1 MRSTSAA
8 PASSMRARAAA
19 DAPSDPLLASMDAPS
34 KLFSLFLIPMDSQP
48 GSRESLA
55 SFFLEYLVHAAMI
68 LGTVAGNAIQ
78 NKAAERER
86 EGPLAD
92 FPQFV
97 IGLTLGAHDGNLV
110 NGGVFEAD
118 LAIDGPNGG
127 LARLRVGQIKAHGTR
142 LHQHRS

>member
-8 PASSMRARAAA
+8 EASSMRARGRAAA
-19 DAPSDPLLASMDAPS
+19 EAPRDPLLASIRLHL
-34 KLFSLFLIPMDSQP
+34 LFVAMVPEP
-48 GSRESLA
+48 ARHEALA
-55 SFFLEYLVHAAMI
+55 SFLLEHLVHEAMI

-78 NKAAERER
+78 NKAAELER
-86 EGPLAD
+86 EGPLPD

-97 IGLTLGAHDGNLV
+97 IGITLGAHDGNLV

-127 LARLRVGQIKAHGTR
+127 LARL
-142 LHQHRS
+142 